1 MMPRVSQMGKSQ
13 IIHTDGED
21 LVVITLSDYEAL
33 RARAGDEA
41 SEDDTALSSSVWS
54 KLLALAT
61 DAIHYS
67 DEAPSAA
74 LRGRQT
80 ESAARFAIRSIWRS
94 VGKCAPTIPQPGSFA
109 ILKTLAATFNI
120 TEIGRLSQL

>member
-1 MMPRVSQMGKSQ
+1 MRRR
-13 IIHTDGED
+13 E
-21 LVVITLSDYEAL
+21 LITLL
-33 RARAGDEA
+33 GG
-41 SEDDTALSSSVWS
+41 DTAARSAGAGLTRSSASRR
-54 KLLALAT
+54 ACAT

-74 LRGRQT
+74 LRGI

>member
-1 MMPRVSQMGKSQ
+1 MRRRE
-13 IIHTDGED
+13 I
-21 LVVITLSDYEAL
+21 ITLL
-33 RARAGDEA
+33 GG
-41 SEDDTALSSSVWS
+41 DTAARSAGAGLTRSSASRR
-54 KLLALAT
+54 ACAT

-109 ILKTLAATFNI
+109 ILKTLAATF
-120 TEIGRLSQL
+120 